1 MTQSYEQPS
10 FHTVGYIEER
20 QAFEAQEEP
29 DSARELEAPLSEPAR
44 HSAVAFSV
52 PTANRREVA
61 FVIGV
66 SALLHAG
73 GAFAAFSAREEQ
85 PHVRHLSRV
94 EIQMARPER
103 PRPALVPPPPP
114 PEARVQPKP
123 AAAPPTRVEHQEAR
137 PETPPEAAHETPVD
151 TGSSLPSA
159 ADGTLFAGSGGL
171 GTAAPPPPAP
181 PPLPVHAE
189 QPARVIPA
197 HEGANY
203 LKNPRPEYP
212 RLARQEG
219 WEGTTLLRV
228 QVAPNGHASAIQVQ
242 RSSGREALDNAAKN
256 AVQRWS
262 FVPATQGTDPVSG
275 WVTVPIVFRLQ

>member
-1 MTQSYEQPS
+1 MTQSYEEPS
-10 FHTVGYIEER
+10 FH
-20 QAFEAQEEP
+20 
-29 DSARELEAPLSEPAR
+29 S
-44 HSAVAFSV
+44 

-73 GAFAAFSAREEQ
+73 GALAAFTAREEQ
-85 PHVRHLSRV
+85 PHARHLSRV
-94 EIQMARPER
+94 EIQMARPE
-103 PRPALVPPPPP
+103 PQRPALVPPPPP
-114 PEARVQPKP
+114 PEARVLPKP
-123 AAAPPTRVEHQEAR
+123 VAAPLARTERQENHPEPAEPVR
-137 PETPPEAAHETPVD
+137 ETPID

-159 ADGTLFAGSGGL
+159 ADGTLYAGSGGL
-171 GTAAPPPPAP
+171 GTAAPAPPAP
-181 PPLPVHAE
+181 PPVPVHAE
-189 QPARVIPA
+189 EPARLIPA

-219 WEGTTLLRV
+219 WQGTTLLRV
-228 QVAPNGHASAIQVQ
+228 QVGANGRAATIQVQ

-262 FVPATQGTDPVSG
+262 FVPATQGSNPVPG
-275 WVTVPIVFRLQ
+275 WVSVPIVFRLQ